1 VEAGTRAILELP
13 RIITVGDRLK
23 VQELWDLAASSGVNE
38 VAVHDPG
45 SLLLASRLGIK
56 AGAGYGFNLVNSRAV
71 EQVKAWGAV
80 WASPSLE
87 ISRDN
92 LRDMASRTPLPLEV
106 VVHGPLCGMITDYCP
121 VGLVDAGDAESCSSP
136 CERETCRLVD
146 SLGQKY
152 PLECD
157 DQCRCYIYHPLELS
171 LFAELPWLAPWISS
185 VRIEGD
191 GYPPELLGQVIDIYQ
206 SALKDI
212 SRGEWNQQASF
223 CRLLD
228 LFPHGLTKGPWEG
241 PG

>member
-1 VEAGTRAILELP
+1 MIAQKSG
-13 RIITVGDRLK
+13 
-23 VQELWDLAASSGVNE
+23 LWDLAAASGVNE

-157 DQCRCYIYHPLELS
+157 EQCRCYIYHPDFLC
-171 LFAELPWLAPWISS
+171 LPNYRGWPADIFG
-185 VRIEGD
+185 RIEGMLSAGTPGP
-191 GYPPELLGQVIDIYQ
+191 GYRHIPVCLP
-206 SALKDI
+206 DI
-212 SRGEWNQQASF
+212 SRGSGINSKF
-223 CRLLD
+223 L
-228 LFPHGLTKGPWEG
+228 PS
-241 PG
+241 